1 MRDDSVFKASS
12 GLVGGIGLM
21 DDTCGALLGACL
33 MLGLKYGRGREEIE
47 NLKKLASSSEPVAKL
62 YKWFEKE
69 FGSVKC
75 REIRTKMH
83 GVFYDL
89 RVPWQYDLAMADG
102 HLEKCSDLT
111 AKTAAKVVEMLWE
124 DSVKNK

>member
-1 MRDDSVFKASS
+1 MRDDSILKVAT
-12 GLVGGIGLM
+12 GLTGGIGLM

-33 MLGLKYGRGREEIE
+33 MLGLKYGRQREDID
-47 NLKKLASSSEPVAKL
+47 KLEKIAISVEPVGKL

-69 FGSVKC
+69 FGSAHC
-75 REIRTKMH
+75 REIRTKQH

-89 RVPWQYDLAMADG
+89 GVPWQFDLAMADG

-111 AKTAAKVVEMLWE
+111 AKTAAKAVEMLWE
-124 DSVKNK
+124 DRHLK